1 MMRTHG
7 PAHLCPARKRVA
19 CHLTDEDTHACGQLA
34 HVQRVTGREAGSSS
48 SLTSTRDVS
57 AESERGW
64 DREHRERRD
73 EDGETSYLTL

>member
-34 HVQRVTGREAGSSS
+34 HVQRVTEREAGSSS
-48 SLTSTRDVS
+48 SLPSTRDVS
-57 AESERGW
+57 AESEGAKKQK
-64 DREHRERRD
+64 EKRD